1 MNLKERRKMLGLS
14 QDDIAKKIGVH
25 NTTYGNWELG
35 KTEPNLTDLIK
46 LAEIFHITTDE
57 LLGRDLDLIN
67 LKFLDEDQSLIIK
80 AVLRMNKEQLSYT
93 KRFVESMITDM

>member
-1 MNLKERRKMLGLS
+1 MLGLS

>member
-1 MNLKERRKMLGLS
+1 MLGLS

-67 LKFLDEDQSLIIK
+67 LKFLD
-80 AVLRMNKEQLSYT
+80 KEQRAIILH
-93 KRFVESMITDM
+93 KKIC